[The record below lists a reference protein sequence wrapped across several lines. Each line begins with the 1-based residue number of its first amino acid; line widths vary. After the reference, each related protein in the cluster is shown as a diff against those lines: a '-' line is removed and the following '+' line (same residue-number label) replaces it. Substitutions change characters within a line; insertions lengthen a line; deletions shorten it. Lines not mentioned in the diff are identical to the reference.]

1 MSAKSQPWMIHKFLD
16 VKDMGDLLRVLLMGF
31 VVEGGY
37 FVFIK
42 ENLTQMTIMIVSIL
56 INPDS
61 KL

>member
-1 MSAKSQPWMIHKFLD
+1 HKFLD